1 MMRSQ
6 QHPLSTAVGC
16 LALLPICLAFAGPA
30 RAEWVAVYA
39 NAEASFYIDPA
50 SMRKEGAL
58 LKVAGLQ
65 DLKQRDVDRAMS
77 RRAQAEYDCQRGRYR
92 LVSLVVYAE
101 PRARGKVLW
110 SMDANPDGWTTVPP
124 GTGVDAI
131 LELACTQ

>member
-1 MMRSQ
+1 MTRDIRY
-6 QHPLSTAVGC
+6 LAAAWVAC
-16 LALLPICLAFAGPA
+16 LALAGPA

-50 SMRKEGAL
+50 SIRKEGAL

-77 RRAQAEYDCQRGRYR
+77 RRAQAEYDCQSGRYR

-101 PRARGKVLW
+101 PMARGKILW

-124 GTGVDAI
+124 GTGVDVI
-131 LELACTQ
+131 LELACAQ

>member
-1 MMRSQ
+1 MK
-6 QHPLSTAVGC
+6 TAYSHLRVTLLLGLLL
-16 LALLPICLAFAGPA
+16 LAGAAW
-30 RAEWVAVYA
+30 AEWVAVYA

-50 SMRKEGAL
+50 SIRKEGAL

-77 RRAQAEYDCQRGRYR
+77 RRAQAEYDCQSGRYR

-101 PRARGKVLW
+101 PMARGKVLW

-124 GTGVDAI
+124 GTGVDVI